1 MIRGESFELW
11 DRGTP
16 MPSLEGVPY
25 LDRVTHVYVHRAC
38 EEYHFLHGAAIAH
51 HEGVL
56 FTSWENSP
64 IYENSSGATLR
75 GRRSHDNGLTWGDVE
90 VIAPE
95 LEGDERHSHGAFLS
109 HQGKLWAF
117 ASRYGGLREVRF
129 NPDVAFPDIRTEAF
143 VLDEQT
149 DRWESQGT
157 VAGDIYP
164 YDEPMR
170 MDDGNWIMAGMNS
183 LTYPV
188 VAISHGDDFTSWDT
202 VAIPAPD
209 RFYFNAL
216 SGFAAICV
224 AETTVIPEGDEVL
237 AYIRPQKPNWDPV
250 VLVSVSKDFGRTWSE
265 IRESNFSAHMTKVYA
280 GKLSTGQRYLIAN
293 QGNNRH
299 SLVIAVSRPD
309 QKTFSKIWKIRHGL
323 SAQPRFPGQSGKGPQ
338 WCYPYAI
345 EHDDSLYAVYSV
357 TKEDCELSII
367 PLEALS

>member
-1 MIRGESFELW
+1 MTF
-11 DRGTP
+11 DC
-16 MPSLEGVPY
+16 
-25 LDRVTHVYVHRAC
+25 LDYRA
-38 EEYHFLHGAAIAH
+38 EDGIA
-51 HEGVL
+51 E
-56 FTSWENSP
+56 
-64 IYENSSGATLR
+64 ITLNR
-75 GRRSHDNGLTWGDVE
+75 
-90 VIAPE
+90 P
-95 LEGDERHSHGAFLS
+95 
-109 HQGKLWAF
+109 
-117 ASRYGGLREVRF
+117 
-129 NPDVAFPDIRTEAF
+129 
-143 VLDEQT
+143 
-149 DRWESQGT
+149 
-157 VAGDIYP
+157 
-164 YDEPMR
+164 
-170 MDDGNWIMAGMNS
+170 
-183 LTYPV
+183 PV
-188 VAISHGDDFTSWDT
+188 
-202 VAIPAPD
+202 
-209 RFYFNAL
+209 NAL
-216 SGFAAICV
+216 NMDLVRELIAALRCV